1 MGLLTISDVVV
12 IVLYFC
18 VITITG
24 SRFYRKDAD
33 MQAYLLGNK
42 GMRWLPVALSIL
54 AADTSA
60 ISYLGYPGWSFRE
73 NLKLNQNIFTYL
85 FAIPLVMWIFL
96 PVYSRGNLY
105 TAYQYLEQRFDLRVR
120 LLTSILFLTVRG
132 AHVAIIIYAPAL
144 VMAEVMGIPI
154 RLSILMVGLLTAFYT
169 TMGGIK
175 GVIWTDT
182 IQVITVFVGFTAVA
196 LSALHHVPGGIVEV
210 LHTGRAFGK
219 FELVDFSFN
228 LDKIDNSWAILIG
241 GTILCLQSMGTDQA
255 ILQKYFT
262 TKSRK
267 ETSKALLLYGATIIP
282 FISLLS
288 ILGVV
293 LFVFY
298 SKHPEL
304 KASLKNPDAVVP
316 HYAAKMLPHGL
327 AGLVISSIFAGSM
340 STVSASLNSLAT
352 SSVVDIYKRMVRRGL
367 SDRDYTIASRWA
379 TCLWGFLATGGAF
392 YADRLGALVTAFAKI
407 QSLMGG
413 VILAIFLLGILS
425 KRISSNEV
433 IVSSALGLA
442 AVLYVSFCTG
452 VSMFWYCV
460 VGCTSTTILGYLCS
474 RRPAER
480 SHREG
485 KQL

>member
-1 MGLLTISDVVV
+1 MGLLSISDVVV
-12 IVLYFC
+12 ILFYFSL
-18 VITITG
+18 VTITG
-24 SRFYRKDAD
+24 SWFYRNDAD
-33 MQAYLLGNK
+33 MRAYLLGSK

-85 FAIPLVMWIFL
+85 FAIPLVMWVFL

-105 TAYQYLEQRFDLRVR
+105 TAYQYLEQRFDFRVR
-120 LLTSILFLTVRG
+120 LLTSLLFLTVRG

-144 VMAEVMGIPI
+144 VMAEVMDIPI
-154 RLSILMVGLLTAFYT
+154 RLSVLMVGLLTTFYT

-182 IQVITVFVGFTAVA
+182 IQVMTVFVGFTAVA

-219 FELVDFSFN
+219 FEFVDFSFN

-255 ILQKYFT
+255 VLQKYFT

-298 SKHPEL
+298 SK
-304 KASLKNPDAVVP
+304 
-316 HYAAKMLPHGL
+316 
-327 AGLVISSIFAGSM
+327 
-340 STVSASLNSLAT
+340 
-352 SSVVDIYKRMVRRGL
+352 
-367 SDRDYTIASRWA
+367 
-379 TCLWGFLATGGAF
+379 
-392 YADRLGALVTAFAKI
+392 I
-407 QSLMGG
+407 Q
-413 VILAIFLLGILS
+413 I
-425 KRISSNEV
+425 
-433 IVSSALGLA
+433 
-442 AVLYVSFCTG
+442 
-452 VSMFWYCV
+452 
-460 VGCTSTTILGYLCS
+460 
-474 RRPAER
+474 
-480 SHREG
+480 
-485 KQL
+485 